1 MSDIGANSVVPVAWC
16 TESLPPVAKTCG
28 RRHFRTAWNRQ
39 RLLRGADWGV
49 AVSTL
54 RKYQGLSIAAILAA
68 PTGLGLT
75 WAVPP
80 GWTNVSAISG
90 LLISLACIFAMALLR
105 CPNCRHQLGLGEAAH
120 EFQSHCCPHCGAD
133 LRK

>member
-1 MSDIGANSVVPVAWC
+1 MRHGQRHSRCRRQLRNPVGGGIFI
-16 TESLPPVAKTCG
+16 P
-28 RRHFRTAWNRQ
+28 NRQ
-39 RLLRGADWGV
+39 RLLREPAGAF

-54 RKYQGLSIAAILAA
+54 RKYQALSVVAMLAA
-68 PTGLGLT
+68 PLGLGLT

-80 GWTNVSAISG
+80 AWSNVSAISG
-90 LLISLACIFAMALLR
+90 LVVSVVCVFAMALLR
-105 CPNCRHQLGLGEAAH
+105 CPSCHHQLGLGEAAR